1 MEPAIMSGSN
11 VVPLRRKPRTADIVA
26 DAVAQGRKLPLQIM
40 FESMWALSDEVTR
53 LESSDDPDDQLVR
66 RVARERL
73 FRAAC
78 EVAPYVH
85 PKQSA
90 TVVRGD
96 AENPIRVRHE
106 DRFAR
111 LTDEMAS
118 RFLEALN
125 AGTMTIEDVDAQLR

>member
-1 MEPAIMSGSN
+1 MSGSN

-26 DAVAQGRKLPLQIM
+26 DAVAQGKKLPLQIM
-40 FESMWALSDEVTR
+40 FESMWALSDEVAR
-53 LESSDDPDDQLVR
+53 LESSDDPGDQLVL

-85 PKQSA
+85 PKQAS
-90 TVVRGD
+90 TTISGD
-96 AENPIRVRHE
+96 PDNPVCVRHE

-118 RFLEALN
+118 RFLEALSV
-125 AGTMTIEDVDAQLR
+125 GTMTIEDVDAQLR

>member
-1 MEPAIMSGSN
+1 MSGSN

-26 DAVAQGRKLPLQIM
+26 DAVVQGKKLPLQIM
-40 FESMWALSDEVTR
+40 FESMWALSDEIAR
-53 LESSDDPDDQLVR
+53 LESSDDPGDQVVV

-78 EVAPYVH
+78 EVAPYCH
-85 PKQSA
+85 PKQAS
-90 TVVRGD
+90 TTISGD
-96 AENPIRVRHE
+96 PDNPVRVRHE

-118 RFLEALN
+118 RFLEALD
-125 AGTMTIEDVDAQLR
+125 AGTMTIKDVDARLR